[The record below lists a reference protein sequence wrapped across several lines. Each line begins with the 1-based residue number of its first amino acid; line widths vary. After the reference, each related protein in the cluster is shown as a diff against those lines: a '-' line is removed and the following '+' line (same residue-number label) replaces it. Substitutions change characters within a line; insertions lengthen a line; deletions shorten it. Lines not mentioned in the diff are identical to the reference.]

1 MLSLVQIKNI
11 MKKITVLLIA
21 IVLSNNI
28 FSQIGIKAGLNLS
41 NVYGEDKI
49 FLDDDFSNPLKTGLR
64 MSVFSQFGDS
74 PYKLT
79 IETGF
84 SQKGFIM
91 KDEEQDALG
100 SVKAKSSYNINY
112 LDLNST
118 VNFFV
123 SDFISI
129 NTGLGIGVA
138 LNGKAKLE
146 FYDETGIYEGVFQD
160 DTDDAEIGEDISA
173 FDLGLLLGSTFY
185 LNENFLIDAN
195 YYLGLLTLDPDG
207 DDSLFNHV
215 IALSLGYAF

>member
-1 MLSLVQIKNI
+1 MVQIKNI

-21 IVLSNNI
+21 IVLSNNV

-49 FLDDDFSNPLKTGLR
+49 FLDDDFSNPLKAGLR
-64 MSVFSQFGDS
+64 MSVFSQFGDG

-160 DTDDAEIGEDISA
+160 NTDDAEIGEDISA

-215 IALSLGYAF
+215 IVVSLGYAF